1 MLSLILF
8 FLFAFD
14 GSLLNLAKDRG
25 VYRWAIFVLQY
36 STEVD
41 RRNFNEE
48 NFLKHLESIKENLTR
63 LPWGKDIPERLIL
76 NYVIPPRVSQ
86 EPLENFTVIYK
97 DTLYNLVKDC
107 KTINEAILRINEWCF
122 SRIEYRPTD
131 PWDQSALATLKR
143 GFGRCEEMTILFM
156 KALRTV
162 GIPVRYV
169 FTPWWPFTE
178 SNHAWVEV
186 WTEEG
191 WKFLGSA
198 EPTDFNFGWFR
209 EPAKRTAMVQSV
221 VFGKPKSLSTGESV
235 LLQKKNY
242 SLLNVTSNYTKPFT
256 LIVEVKD
263 LGKPAKN
270 VSFSIN
276 VWNYSAFVPVF
287 SCTLKAGYGVF
298 ELGRTDLLIF
308 ARRENKIAYAFVEPR
323 SDTLKISLDLCYCPF
338 PSMSLWLRTIR
349 VEPDTEK
356 PVYHPNMDSLITLRK
371 ELHSLLEFPFKDS
384 VADSALLKIF
394 ESSRGNWP
402 SLWYFFKSH
411 LDKSNDFKYYLSKF
425 YAKDLVMMD
434 TANLYEEFLYLDS
447 ARVLSSAPPDLF
459 DSLVVPPRIY
469 YEEFSLWRK
478 TLFNTFR
485 KLFLEEGRQG
495 FQVSEETRG
504 LSKVKPLD
512 EEENVEKFLK
522 WTLRNIKRKNYR
534 EFFKPF
540 QSPLQTL
547 SLKSGSDREIYVFI
561 VAVLRTFGIP
571 AKLKDTYDGIE
582 YFVGKWKEFSFEGKG
597 TKQVEKYEV
606 ELSFLMGDV
615 NVTKDMKYY
624 YNYSIH
630 RFESFPERLDLD
642 PAEEDSVIRLKLGQG
657 RYYVMYGFRNV
668 FGDAYIK
675 VRRFSVPG
683 DRTIKVDVT
692 YPVEKLS
699 PGDLIVRDFKVEKLD
714 SLKIVGDVK
723 TGNLFISYLDL
734 SSEISRSSINSAI
747 PVLKNFTGRWLVIT
761 SAPEVAYEYFKGYEL
776 QPEIYMIDETV
787 LKELG
792 IHKVP
797 SFVLILNGKVV
808 LFTEGLVLNLGDL
821 ISKLT
826 PR

>member
-14 GSLLNLAKDRG
+14 GSLLNLAKERG
-25 VYRWAIFVLQY
+25 VYQWASFVWKY

-41 RRNFNEE
+41 RKNFNEE

-63 LPWGKDIPERLIL
+63 LPWGKDISEGLIL

-86 EPLENFTVIYK
+86 EPIENFTVIYK
-97 DTLYNLVKDC
+97 DTLYDLVKDC

-169 FTPWWPFTE
+169 YTPWWSFTE

-186 WTEEG
+186 WTEDG

-209 EPAKRTAMVQSV
+209 ESARRAAMVQSV
-221 VFGKPKSLSTGESV
+221 VFGEAKSLSKGESV
-235 LLQKKNY
+235 LLKRKNY
-242 SLLNVTSNYTKPFT
+242 SVLNITSNYTEPFT

-263 LGKPAKN
+263 LGKPAKD

-287 SCTLKAGYGVF
+287 SCTLNTGYGVF
-298 ELGRTDLLIF
+298 DLGRTDLLLF
-308 ARRENKIAYAFVEPR
+308 ARKGKKIAYAFVKPI
-323 SDTLKISLDLCYCPF
+323 SDTVKVSLDLCPGPF
-338 PSMSLWLRTIR
+338 PNVSLWLRTKR

-356 PVYHPNMDSLITLRK
+356 PIYNPNIDSLIALRR
-371 ELHSLLEFPFKDS
+371 EIHSCFEFPYRDS
-384 VADSALLKIF
+384 VADSTLLKIF
-394 ESSRGNWP
+394 EYSRGNWP
-402 SLWYFFKSH
+402 SLWDFYKSH
-411 LDKSNDFKYYLSKF
+411 PDKADDLKYYLSKF
-425 YAKDLVMMD
+425 YPKDLVMMD
-434 TANLYEEFLYLDS
+434 TAGLYEELLYLDS
-447 ARVLSSAPPDLF
+447 ARVISSTPPDLF
-459 DSLVVPPRIY
+459 DSLVVPSRVFH
-469 YEEFSLWRK
+469 EEFSLWRR
-478 TLFNTFR
+478 TLFNTYR
-485 KLFLEEGRQG
+485 KVFLEVRS
-495 FQVSEETRG
+495 FNEE
-504 LSKVKPLD
+504 KK
-512 EEENVEKFLK
+512 VEKFLK
-522 WTLRNIKRKNYR
+522 WTLRNIKRKNER
-534 EFFKPF
+534 EFLKPF

-547 SLKSGSDREIYVFI
+547 SLRAGSDREIYVFI

-571 AKLKDTYDGIE
+571 AKLKDTYDGVE
-582 YFVGKWKEFSFEGKG
+582 YWMEEWKEFTFERKG

-606 ELSFLMGDV
+606 ELSFVMGDAIV
-615 NVTKDMKYY
+615 SKDMEYY
-624 YNYSIH
+624 YNYSIQ
-630 RFESFPERLDLD
+630 RFESFPERLDLE
-642 PAEEDSVIRLKLGQG
+642 PIKEDSVIKLKLEPG
-657 RYYVMYGFRNV
+657 RYYLVYGFRNI

-675 VRRFSVPG
+675 TKRFSMP
-683 DRTIKVDVT
+683 DNRIIKVDVS
-692 YPVEKLS
+692 YPVEQLS
-699 PGDLIVRDFKVEKLD
+699 QGDLIVREFNVVKLD
-714 SLKIVGDVK
+714 SLNIAGDVK
-723 TGNLFISYLDL
+723 TGNLLISYLDL

-747 PVLKNFTGRWLVIT
+747 QVLKNFTGRWLVIT
-761 SAPEVAYEYFKGYEL
+761 PNPDVAYEYFRNNEL
-776 QPEIYMIDETV
+776 QPEIYMFDETI
-787 LKELG
+787 LRELG
-792 IHKVP
+792 IRKVP
-797 SFVLILNGKVV
+797 SFILILNGRVV